1 MVFGKVACVGAGLIG
16 QGWATLFSSRGLEVN
31 LRDISEDI
39 LRRAIERVN
48 SNLIFLEHNNLLR
61 RGEAEAALRRI
72 HSTTNMAEAVDGADY
87 VQESVPD
94 NYEAKKMVFG
104 ELDAATPRQAVLA
117 SSSSGLLMTEIQKA
131 TRKPERCVLV
141 HPMLPVHLMPLVEIV
156 GGEETS
162 TQTIEATRGFM
173 MELGKVPAVLNKEV
187 PGFIV
192 NRLQAALWR
201 EAVSLVANGVA
212 SAEDVDRAFCL
223 GIGIRDPLL
232 GPCLRAHIAGG
243 GIKRF
248 IENYS
253 RSYTSRWRTMETW
266 TSMPPVAAEKIIESV
281 KEMEVVRTRSLEEIE
296 RMRDEKLIEV
306 LRLVTPDH
314 PFYS

>member
-1 MVFGKVACVGAGLIG
+1 MQIRTVACVGAGLIG
-16 QGWATLFSSRGLEVN
+16 QGWATLFSSRGLAVN
-31 LRDISEDI
+31 LHDVSEDI
-39 LRRAIERVN
+39 LKNAVDRIR
-48 SNLIFLEHNNLLR
+48 SNLLFLERKDSLMK
-61 RGEAEAALRRI
+61 GEVEAALGRI
-72 HSTTNMAEAVDGADY
+72 HTTTDMEEAVGAADY

-94 NYEAKKMVFG
+94 NYEAKKMVFS
-104 ELDAATPRQAVLA
+104 ELDAAAPEKAILA

-162 TQTIEATRGFM
+162 TEITSATNDFM
-173 MELGKVPAVLNKEV
+173 IELGKTPVVLNKEV

-232 GPCLRAHIAGG
+232 GPCLRVHIAGG
-243 GIKRF
+243 GIERF
-248 IENYS
+248 IENYG

-266 TSMPPVAAEKIIESV
+266 TSIPPVAAEKIIESV
-281 KEMEVVRTRSLEEIE
+281 KEMKVVRTRSLEEIE

-306 LRLVTPDH
+306 LRLVTPNH
-314 PFYS
+314 PFY